1 MIFNT
6 FGDINKPP
14 IVIMHGMCQDW
25 TPMYKFM
32 KPLEEKYYLIIPAMD
47 GFYKDSGE
55 FTSFEDQSRQ
65 IEEYVIKNHDGKL
78 YGFYGVSQGGLMGCE
93 LLARNKIN
101 VEKAFL
107 DGTYIAHQ
115 GRIAGV
121 LSAKTFINAKHRG
134 GKLPKAYNVVMAL
147 MGLSEDDIDML
158 NYVYWE
164 ASEESIRGNMIQN
177 YTYHLKPQIAN
188 SNTYIVMCCGSKE
201 PYAKKSHKMLKAYV
215 KDYKEIILEGLGHG
229 QMCYKYSEELCKLII
244 REWN

>member
-1 MIFNT
+1 MTQGIRRTMDSVIVMLGISHHNVMNFHIEILWKL
-6 FGDINKPP
+6 FGYF
-14 IVIMHGMCQDW
+14 V
-25 TPMYKFM
+25 
-32 KPLEEKYYLIIPAMD
+32 EKYYLIIPAMD

-93 LLARNKIN
+93 LLARNNIN

-134 GKLPKAYNVVMAL
+134 GKLPKAN
-147 MGLSEDDIDML
+147 
-158 NYVYWE
+158 
-164 ASEESIRGNMIQN
+164 
-177 YTYHLKPQIAN
+177 
-188 SNTYIVMCCGSKE
+188 
-201 PYAKKSHKMLKAYV
+201 
-215 KDYKEIILEGLGHG
+215 
-229 QMCYKYSEELCKLII
+229 
-244 REWN
+244 